1 MSMKTEKSTFRIL
14 FYLKRTKTLN
24 NGELTIF
31 MRITVNGER
40 AEVSTHQSVE
50 PQLWNQEK
58 GIVKGVSN
66 SSKQVNDYLE
76 HLKLKVYQ
84 YKKELESND
93 KEITARMLGDLLQ
106 GRSSR
111 RKGLVELFL
120 EHNKRCRELVGKDIA
135 PATLTRYETTLMH
148 VKNFIQTKYQQQD
161 IALQSINHEFL
172 KNFEHYLKTVR
183 NCGHNTTVKYI
194 RNLRKV
200 IRIALSNDWLKLDPF
215 RNITYRPK
223 EVNRAY
229 LTDPELKLLIN
240 KEFSNERLRRVKDIF
255 LFCCFT
261 GLAFTDVKNLT
272 RENITI
278 GINNQ
283 RWLRTKRKKT
293 GNPSEIPLLDV
304 PIAIIK
310 KYENNPICLL
320 EQKLLPVGSNQKLNA
335 YLKEIA
341 DLCDIKKNLSTHTAR
356 HTFATTVTLTHGVS
370 MEAVSR
376 MLGHSNLA
384 TTKQYARIVDTLIID
399 EMKKVQ
405 QLYHVPESMEP
416 REKLI
421 FLKVDSK

>member
-1 MSMKTEKSTFRIL
+1 MNTKKSTFRIL

-24 NGELTIF
+24 SGELTIF
-31 MRITVNGER
+31 MRITVDGER
-40 AEVSTHQSVE
+40 AEISTHQSVE
-50 PQLWNQEK
+50 SHLWNQEK
-58 GIVKGVSN
+58 AIVKGVSN
-66 SSKQVNDYLE
+66 SSKQINDCLE
-76 HLKLKVYQ
+76 HLRLKVYQ

-93 KEITARMLGDLLQ
+93 QDVCARTLGDLMQ
-106 GRSSR
+106 GKSSR

-120 EHNKRCRELVGKDIA
+120 EHNERCRELVGKDIA

-148 VKNFIQTKYQQQD
+148 VKNFIQTKYRQQD

-194 RNLRKV
+194 RNLRKI
-200 IRIALSNDWLKLDPF
+200 IRLALSNDWIKLDPF
-215 RNITYRPK
+215 RSITYRLK

-310 KYENNPICLL
+310 KYENDPICLL

-370 MEAVSR
+370 MEAVSK
-376 MLGHSNLA
+376 MLGHSNIS

-399 EMKKVQ
+399 EMKKIQ
-405 QLYHVPESMEP
+405 QLYQVPESLEP

-421 FLKVDSK
+421 FLKDDSK

>member
-1 MSMKTEKSTFRIL
+1 MKTEKSTFRIL

-172 KNFEHYLKTVR
+172 KNLEHYLKTVR
-183 NCGHNTTVKYI
+183 NCGHKTTVKYI

-215 RNITYRPK
+215 RNITYRLK

-272 RENITI
+272 RENRTI

-310 KYENNPICLL
+310 KYENDPICLL

>member
-1 MSMKTEKSTFRIL
+1 MKTEKSTFRIL

-40 AEVSTHQSVE
+40 AEVSTHQSIE
-50 PQLWNQEK
+50 PSLWNQER

-76 HLKLKVYQ
+76 HLKLKVYR
-84 YKKELESND
+84 YKKELEGND
-93 KEITARMLGDLLQ
+93 QEVTARTLGDLLQ
-106 GRSSR
+106 GKSSR

-120 EHNKRCRELVGKDIA
+120 EHNNRCRELVGKDIA
-135 PATLTRYETTLMH
+135 PATITRYETTLMH
-148 VKNFIQTKYQQQD
+148 VKSFIQTKYRQQD
-161 IALQSINHEFL
+161 MPLQSVNHEFL

-194 RNLRKV
+194 HNLRKI
-200 IRIALSNDWLKLDPF
+200 IRIALANDWLKLDPF
-215 RNITYRPK
+215 RSITYRLK

-240 KEFSNERLRRVKDIF
+240 KEFSNDRLRRVKDIF
-255 LFCCFT
+255 IFCCFT
-261 GLAFTDVKNLT
+261 GLAFSDVKNLT

-293 GNPSEIPLLDV
+293 GNPSEIPLLEV
-304 PIAIIK
+304 PTAIIK
-310 KYENNPICLL
+310 KYENDPVCLL
-320 EQKLLPVGSNQKLNA
+320 EQKLLPVGSNQKMNA

-370 MEAVSR
+370 MEAVSK
-376 MLGHSNLA
+376 MLGHSNIS
-384 TTKQYARIVDTLIID
+384 TTKQYARIVDTLIIN

-405 QLYHVPESMEP
+405 QLYQVPESIEP

-421 FLKVDSK
+421 FLKSNSK

>member
-1 MSMKTEKSTFRIL
+1 MKTEKSTFRIL

-40 AEVSTHQSVE
+40 AEISTHQSVE
-50 PQLWNQEK
+50 SHLWNQGK
-58 GIVKGVSN
+58 AIVKGVSN
-66 SSKQVNDYLE
+66 SSKQINDYLE
-76 HLKLKVYQ
+76 HLKLKVFQ
-84 YKKELESND
+84 YKKELENSD
-93 KEITARMLGDLLQ
+93 QEVSARTLGDLLQ
-106 GRSSR
+106 GKSSR

-148 VKNFIQTKYQQQD
+148 VKNFIQTKYRQQD
-161 IALQSINHEFL
+161 IPLQSINHEFL

-194 RNLRKV
+194 RNLRKI
-200 IRIALSNDWLKLDPF
+200 IRIALATDLLKIDPF
-215 RNITYRPK
+215 RSITYRLK

-229 LTDPELKLLIN
+229 LTDQELKLLIN

-261 GLAFTDVKNLT
+261 GLAFSDVKSLT

-283 RWLRTKRKKT
+283 KWLRTKRKKT
-293 GNPSEIPLLDV
+293 GNPSEIPLLEV
-304 PIAIIK
+304 PATIIK
-310 KYENNPICLL
+310 KYENDPICLL
-320 EQKLLPVGSNQKLNA
+320 QQKLLPVGSNQKMNA

-341 DLCDIKKNLSTHTAR
+341 DLCDINKNLSTHTAR

-370 MEAVSR
+370 MEAVSK
-376 MLGHSNLA
+376 MLGHSNIS

-405 QLYHVPESMEP
+405 QLYQVPESIEP

-421 FLKVDSK
+421 FLKSDSK

>member
-1 MSMKTEKSTFRIL
+1 MKTEKSTFRIL
-14 FYLKRTKTLN
+14 FYLKRTKTLS

-50 PQLWNQEK
+50 PHLWNQEK

-76 HLKLKVYQ
+76 HLKLKVYRH
-84 YKKELESND
+84 KKDLESD
-93 KEITARMLGDLLQ
+93 DQKITARTLGDLLQ
-106 GRSSR
+106 GKNSRS
-111 RKGLVELFL
+111 KGLAELFQ
-120 EHNKRCRELVGKDIA
+120 EHNNRCRELVGKDIA
-135 PATLTRYETTLMH
+135 PATMTRYETTLMH
-148 VKNFIQTKYQQQD
+148 VKNFIRTKYRQED
-161 IALQSINHEFL
+161 MSLQSVNHEFI
-172 KNFEHYLKTVR
+172 KDFEHYLKTAR

-194 RNLRKV
+194 RNLRKI
-200 IRIALSNDWLKLDPF
+200 IRIALANDLLKIDPF
-215 RNITYRPK
+215 RSITYRLK

-255 LFCCFT
+255 LFSCFT
-261 GLAFTDVKNLT
+261 GLAFSDVKSLT

-283 RWLRTKRKKT
+283 KWLRTKRKKT

-304 PIAIIK
+304 PTAIIK
-310 KYENNPICLL
+310 KYENDPICLL
-320 EQKLLPVGSNQKLNA
+320 EQKLLPVGSNQKMNA

-370 MEAVSR
+370 MEAVSK
-376 MLGHSNLA
+376 MLGHSNIS
-384 TTKQYARIVDTLIID
+384 TTKQYARIVDTLIMD
-399 EMKKVQ
+399 EMRKIQ
-405 QLYHVPESMEP
+405 QLYQVPESIES
-416 REKLI
+416 REKMI
-421 FLKVDSK
+421 FLKSDYK

>member
-1 MSMKTEKSTFRIL
+1 FRIL

-40 AEVSTHQSVE
+40 AEISTHQSVE
-50 PQLWNQEK
+50 SHFWNQGK
-58 GIVKGVSN
+58 AIVKGVSN
-66 SSKQVNDYLE
+66 SSKQINDYLE
-76 HLKLKVYQ
+76 HLKLKVFQ
-84 YKKELESND
+84 YKKELENSD
-93 KEITARMLGDLLQ
+93 QEVSARTLGDLLQ
-106 GRSSR
+106 GKSSR

-148 VKNFIQTKYQQQD
+148 VKNFIQTKYRQQD
-161 IALQSINHEFL
+161 IPLQSINHEFL

-194 RNLRKV
+194 RNLRKI
-200 IRIALSNDWLKLDPF
+200 IRMALSNDWLKLDPF
-215 RNITYRPK
+215 RSITYRLK

-261 GLAFTDVKNLT
+261 GLAFSDVKNLT

-283 RWLRTKRKKT
+283 RWLKTKRKKT
-293 GNPSEIPLLDV
+293 GNPSEIPLLEV

-310 KYENNPICLL
+310 KYENDPVCLL
-320 EQKLLPVGSNQKLNA
+320 EQKLLPVGSNQKMNA

-341 DLCDIKKNLSTHTAR
+341 DLCDIKINLSTHTAR
-356 HTFATTVTLTHGVS
+356 HTFATTITLTHGVS
-370 MEAVSR
+370 MEAVSK
-376 MLGHSNLA
+376 MLGHSNIS

-399 EMKKVQ
+399 EMKKIQ
-405 QLYHVPESMEP
+405 QLYQVPESIES
-416 REKLI
+416 REKLL
-421 FLKVDSK
+421 FFKADCK

>member
-1 MSMKTEKSTFRIL
+1 MKTEKSTFRIL

-31 MRITVNGER
+31 MRITVDGER
-40 AEVSTHQSVE
+40 AEVSRHRSVE
-50 PQLWNQEK
+50 THLWNQGK

-84 YKKELESND
+84 YKKEMEGND
-93 KEITARMLGDLLQ
+93 KEMTARTLGDLLQ
-106 GRSSR
+106 GKSSR

-120 EHNKRCRELVGKDIA
+120 EHNNRCRELVGKDIA
-135 PATLTRYETTLMH
+135 PATMTRYETTLMH
-148 VKNFIQTKYQQQD
+148 VKSFIQTIYRQQD
-161 IALQSINHEFL
+161 MPLQSVNHEFL

-194 RNLRKV
+194 HNLRKI
-200 IRIALSNDWLKLDPF
+200 IRIALANDWLKLDPF
-215 RNITYRPK
+215 RSITYHLK

-229 LTDPELKLLIN
+229 LTDLELKLIIN

-261 GLAFTDVKNLT
+261 GLAFSDVKNLT

-310 KYENNPICLL
+310 KYENDPICLL
-320 EQKLLPVGSNQKLNA
+320 EQKLLPVGSNQKMNA

-341 DLCDIKKNLSTHTAR
+341 YLCDIKKNLSTHTAR
-356 HTFATTVTLTHGVS
+356 HPFATAVTLTHGVS
-370 MEAVSR
+370 MEAVSK
-376 MLGHSNLA
+376 MLGYSNLS

-405 QLYHVPESMEP
+405 QIYQVPESIGP
-416 REKLI
+416 IEKLI
-421 FLKVDSK
+421 FLKSDRK